1 MKRIQ
6 SYFLVIASAVLILNT
21 SCSNMNKT
29 QKGAVIGAGGGAVVG
44 GAIGKVAGNTALGA
58 IIGAAVGGTTGAV
71 IGKKMDKQAEDIKN
85 TVPSAKVERV
95 GEGITVE
102 FSNAVMFAFNSYAL
116 TQTADSTL
124 NDLITILNKYPNTN
138 IEVQGHTDS
147 TGTFEYN
154 QTLSEN
160 RAHAAAQY
168 LRDHG
173 IASARI
179 TEKGYGKTAPKYP
192 NSTAEGRA
200 MNRRVE
206 FVISANDEMN
216 KEAQQEIN
224 QGQGTQNQNQQQLN
238 QGNQNQQQLRRH
250 KRAKYQ

>member
-6 SYFLVIASAVLILNT
+6 PYFLVLASAILLLNT

-29 QKGAVIGAGGGAVVG
+29 QKGTAVGAGGGAVVG
-44 GAIGKVAGNTALGA
+44 GVIGKAAGNAALGA
-58 IIGAAVGGTTGAV
+58 IIGAVVGGATGNV
-71 IGKKMDKQAEDIKN
+71 IGRKMDKQADDIKN

-116 TQTADSTL
+116 TQTADTTL
-124 NDLITILNKYPNTN
+124 NTLITILNKYPNTN

-147 TGTFEYN
+147 TGTLEYN
-154 QTLSEN
+154 QTLSES
-160 RAHAAAQY
+160 RAHSAAQY

-173 IASARI
+173 IATARI

-206 FVISANDEMN
+206 FVITANDQMK
-216 KEAQQEIN
+216 KEAQQESN
-224 QGQGTQNQNQQQLN
+224 SGQKTQ
-238 QGNQNQQQLRRH
+238 
-250 KRAKYQ
+250 

>member
-6 SYFLVIASAVLILNT
+6 SYLLVIAAAVLLLNT
-21 SCSNMNKT
+21 SCSNMNKA
-29 QKGAVIGAGGGAVVG
+29 QKGGAIGAGGGAVIG
-44 GAIGKVAGNTALGA
+44 GAIGKMAGNTALGA
-58 IIGAAVGGTTGAV
+58 IIGAAVGGTAGTV
-71 IGKKMDKQAEDIKN
+71 IGKKMDQQAADIKN

-102 FSNAVMFAFNSYAL
+102 FSNAVMFGFNSYAL
-116 TQTADSTL
+116 TGPADSTL
-124 NDLITILNKYPNTN
+124 DQLITILNKYPNTN

-160 RAHAAAQY
+160 RAHAVGDY
-168 LRDHG
+168 LRNHG
-173 IASARI
+173 IADARI

-206 FVISANDEMN
+206 FVITANDQMK
-216 KEAQQEIN
+216 KEAQQQSN
-224 QGQGTQNQNQQQLN
+224 NGTGQ
-238 QGNQNQQQLRRH
+238 
-250 KRAKYQ
+250 

>member
-1 MKRIQ
+1 MKIIK
-6 SYFLVIASAVLILNT
+6 SSFLVLVAAVLMFIT

-29 QKGAVIGAGGGAVVG
+29 QKGTVIGAGGGAVVG
-44 GAIGKVAGNTALGA
+44 GVIGKAAGNAALGA
-58 IIGAAVGGTTGAV
+58 IIGAAVGGATGNV
-71 IGKKMDKQAEDIKN
+71 IGRKMDKQAEDIKN

-102 FSNAVMFAFNSYAL
+102 FSNNVMFAFNSYAL
-116 TQTADSTL
+116 TQAADTTL
-124 NDLITILNKYPNTN
+124 NNLITILNKYPNTN

-154 QTLSEN
+154 QTLSES
-160 RAHAAAQY
+160 RAHSAAQY
-168 LRDHG
+168 LKDHG

-192 NSTAEGRA
+192 NSTPEGRA

-206 FVISANDEMN
+206 FLISANEEMK
-216 KEAQQEIN
+216 KEAQQESK
-224 QGQGTQNQNQQQLN
+224 Q
-238 QGNQNQQQLRRH
+238 
-250 KRAKYQ
+250 

>member
-6 SYFLVIASAVLILNT
+6 SSLLVLAAALIFTT

-29 QKGAVIGAGGGAVVG
+29 QKGTVIGAGGGAVVG
-44 GAIGKVAGNTALGA
+44 GVIGKAAGNTALGA
-58 IIGAAVGGTTGAV
+58 IIGAAVGGATGNV
-71 IGKKMDKQAEDIKN
+71 IGKKMDKQAEDIQK

-95 GEGITVE
+95 AEGITVE
-102 FSNAVMFAFNSYAL
+102 FSNAVMFGFNSYAL
-116 TQTADSTL
+116 APAADTTL
-124 NDLITILNKYPNTN
+124 NSLITILNKYPETN

-160 RAHAAAQY
+160 RAHSAAQY
-168 LRDHG
+168 LKDHG
-173 IASARI
+173 IASTRI

-192 NSTAEGRA
+192 NSTPEGRA

-206 FVISANDEMN
+206 FLISANEEMK
-216 KEAQQEIN
+216 KEAQQETK
-224 QGQGTQNQNQQQLN
+224 Q
-238 QGNQNQQQLRRH
+238 
-250 KRAKYQ
+250 

>member
-1 MKRIQ
+1 MKKIK
-6 SYFLVIASAVLILNT
+6 SSLLVLAAAIMLLNT
-21 SCSNMNKT
+21 SCSNMNKS

-44 GAIGKVAGNTALGA
+44 GAIGKAAGNTALGA

-102 FSNAVMFAFNSYAL
+102 FSNNVMFAFNSYAL
-116 TQTADSTL
+116 TPAANGTL
-124 NDLITILNKYPNTN
+124 DNLITILNKYPNTN

-160 RAHAAAQY
+160 RAHSAAQY

-192 NSTAEGRA
+192 NSTADGRA

-206 FVISANDEMN
+206 FVISANEEMK
-216 KEAQQEIN
+216 KEAQQES
-224 QGQGTQNQNQQQLN
+224 GTNGGGTASTQQQ
-238 QGNQNQQQLRRH
+238 
-250 KRAKYQ
+250 